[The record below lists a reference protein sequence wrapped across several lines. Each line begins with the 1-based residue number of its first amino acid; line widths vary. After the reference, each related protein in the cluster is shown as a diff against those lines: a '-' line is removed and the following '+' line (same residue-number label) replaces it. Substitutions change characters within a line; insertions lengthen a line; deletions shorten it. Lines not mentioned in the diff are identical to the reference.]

1 MFRGLLSPIFLVVL
15 TDTLRVTESTLHV
28 GNGNLSRCYD
38 DATSIHTFTPVDIDN
53 EPVKLS
59 DYEGKVLLI
68 VNVASFCTFTS
79 QYHDLTKLK
88 KMTDLEDKFEVLAF
102 PCNQFGYQE
111 PGENKYEIM
120 NCLKYAR
127 PGYGYAPNF
136 PIFSKI
142 EVNGKDEIGLFT
154 HLKESCPPVK
164 LEIGDKDGRFWTP
177 FRVNDITW
185 NFNKF
190 LIDQHGV
197 PYKRYD
203 SKVEPLNIAKDIREL
218 VKEK

>member
-1 MFRGLLSPIFLVVL
+1 MYGEYCISHRAFIVHTSILVSGVTYGRWQSRQEEEEVKMFRGLLSPIFLVVL

-154 HLKESCPPVK
+154 HLK
-164 LEIGDKDGRFWTP
+164 
-177 FRVNDITW
+177 VNHIT
-185 NFNKF
+185 
-190 LIDQHGV
+190 HT
-197 PYKRYD
+197 Y
-203 SKVEPLNIAKDIREL
+203 SAM
-218 VKEK
+218 